1 MIIIMK
7 TEPTAAR
14 SRRRSAATRSRI
26 LAAAAAAIRRRGPA
40 RVGVLEVMREAGL
53 THGGFYA
60 HFASRDDLVAAAIRG
75 IFAEGPDRF
84 ARRTAG
90 LEGIAALRAW
100 IDSYVSPAH
109 RDNAA
114 GGCALPALVSDM
126 PHLEPA
132 ARQAFDDGLRG
143 IAARLAAHL
152 PDRKDFDADGFT
164 LALVCTMAGA
174 VALSR
179 AVTDPGFSGRIL
191 DSARAELQARL
202 DRFES

>member
-1 MIIIMK
+1 MIIMN
-7 TEPTAAR
+7 TEPAAIRPR
-14 SRRRSAATRSRI
+14 SRRGQATRGRI
-26 LAAAAAAIRRRGPA
+26 LAAAAAAIRRQGPA
-40 RVGVLEVMREAGL
+40 RVGVLEVMRDAGL

-60 HFASRDDLVAAAIRG
+60 HFASRDELVAAAIRG

-90 LEGIAALRAW
+90 LGGLAALRAW

-143 IAARLAAHL
+143 IAARLAAYL
-152 PDRKDFDADGFT
+152 PAGKDFDAESFT
-164 LALVCTMAGA
+164 LALACTMAGA

-179 AVTDPGFSGRIL
+179 AVTDPDLSGRIL
-191 DSARAELQARL
+191 DSARADLQARL